1 MVFILLW
8 IVRTITTLIWE
19 NIIILSHSFTA
30 LVQTKETGKL
40 ILPVS
45 KKYSDKGFFLR
56 FNSISSAA
64 DAIANNLMYH
74 NLCCEDAK
82 KKANPKSE
90 QSVN

>member
-1 MVFILLW
+1 M
-8 IVRTITTLIWE
+8 
-19 NIIILSHSFTA
+19 
-30 LVQTKETGKL
+30 
-40 ILPVS
+40 LPVS